1 MMMDTVQLLKIY
13 ASLLEDGCDPKSV
26 AAAMRLEIKRR
37 EEQDENESQEKG

>member
-1 MMMDTVQLLKIY
+1 MDTVTLLKIY

-37 EEQDENESQEKG
+37 EDENESQKEG